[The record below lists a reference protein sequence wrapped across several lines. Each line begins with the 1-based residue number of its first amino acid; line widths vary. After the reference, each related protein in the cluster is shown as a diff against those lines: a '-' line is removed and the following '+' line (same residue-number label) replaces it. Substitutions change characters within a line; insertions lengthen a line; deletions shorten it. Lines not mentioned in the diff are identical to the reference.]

1 MWIIIK
7 KRWFISF
14 IGSSWPIQWEN
25 HKYSFMNKYKKEEF
39 FTQLKLQMSSD
50 WSVKH

>member
-14 IGSSWPIQWEN
+14 IGSSWPIQREN

-39 FTQLKLQMSSD
+39 FTYSRNLSYKCPLTD
-50 WSVKH
+50 L